1 MITIQAPKQGRSF
14 IPSTGDFQLPADVS
28 PPGKWGQNMAL
39 WDAVFQEGF
48 LGSQKLIHLQNKAV
62 SNEEKLGFQQGPFP

>member
-1 MITIQAPKQGRSF
+1 
-14 IPSTGDFQLPADVS
+14 
-28 PPGKWGQNMAL
+28 MAL
-39 WDAVFQEGF
+39 WDAVLQEGF